1 MTDDMKPET
10 KPRRGNKLLAVILLV
25 IAVLYGILPIDLVPD
40 VIFPLGLGDDVL
52 IALGSISYLYKTFFG
67 KEKEGEEEEERTKR
81 E

>member
-40 VIFPLGLGDDVL
+40 VIFPL
-52 IALGSISYLYKTFFG
+52 ALVMTS
-67 KEKEGEEEEERTKR
+67 
-81 E
+81 